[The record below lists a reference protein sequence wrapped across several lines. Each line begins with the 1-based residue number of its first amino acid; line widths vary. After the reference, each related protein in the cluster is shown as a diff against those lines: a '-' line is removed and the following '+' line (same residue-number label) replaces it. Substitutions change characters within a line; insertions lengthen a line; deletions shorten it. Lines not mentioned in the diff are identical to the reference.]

1 MTVLNRN
8 GQSGKSS
15 QNKEVT
21 QVLLIVM
28 ISWIKKWFC
37 VHKCV
42 LIMGKK
48 KPKKNKEQRKTKEK
62 QRK

>member
-21 QVLLIVM
+21 QVLLIV

-48 KPKKNKEQRKTKEK
+48 KPKKNKEEQRKTKEK